1 MQDKKII
8 ESNKAIVATYRNAF
22 VSKQCVWFQNNNKIM
37 ISIAYDHP
45 QSYGFNFTFDLE
57 TITPDNL
64 SKQLETI
71 YELSDILKQITRIH
85 NVHIKSHTINTN
97 NVSVTVYC
105 ENSIELTF
113 KLLDNDSIEY
123 QFKRHDIVDEPIDI
137 IVSKHQHITIEPT
150 NPSQQLKRTIHETY
164 CIDYV
169 NNLAY
174 TINHEFKT
182 RYNKNAF

>member
-37 ISIAYDHP
+37 ISIEYNHP

-57 TITPDNL
+57 HIMPDNL
-64 SKQLETI
+64 SEELEAI
-71 YELSDILKQITRIH
+71 YKLSNVLKQITHIH
-85 NVHIKSHTINTN
+85 NVHIKSHVINTDN
-97 NVSVTVYC
+97 ISVTVYC

-150 NPSQQLKRTIHETY
+150 NPSLQLKRTIHETY
-164 CIDYV
+164 RIDYI

-174 TINHEFKT
+174 TINHEFET
-182 RYNKNAF
+182 RYNKNTF

>member
-1 MQDKKII
+1 MPKSKII
-8 ESNKAIVATYRNAF
+8 ESNKAIATTYRNVF
-22 VSKQCVWFQNNNKIM
+22 VSKQCTWLQNNNKVM
-37 ISIAYDHP
+37 ISIAYNHP

-71 YELSDILKQITRIH
+71 YELSDIFKQITRIR
-85 NVHIKSHTINTN
+85 NVHIKSHTINTH
-97 NVSVTVYC
+97 NVSVTIYC

-113 KLLDNDSIEY
+113 KLLDNNSIEY
-123 QFKRHDIVDEPIDI
+123 QFKRHDIIDEPIDI
-137 IVSKHQHITIEPT
+137 VINKHQHITIEPK

-164 CIDYV
+164 RIDYV

-174 TINHEFKT
+174 TINHEFET

>member
-1 MQDKKII
+1 MPKSKII
-8 ESNKAIVATYRNAF
+8 ESNKTIATTYRNVF
-22 VSKQCVWFQNNNKIM
+22 VSKQCTWLQNNNKIM
-37 ISIAYDHP
+37 ISIAYNHP

-85 NVHIKSHTINTN
+85 NVHIKSHTINTY
-97 NVSVTVYC
+97 NVSVTISC

-113 KLLDNDSIEY
+113 KLLDNNAVEY
-123 QFKRHDIVDEPIDI
+123 RFKQHDIVDEPIDI
-137 IVSKHQHITIEPT
+137 VISKHQHITIEST

-164 CIDYV
+164 RIDYV

-174 TINHEFKT
+174 TINHEFET
-182 RYNKNAF
+182 RYNKNTF

>member
-1 MQDKKII
+1 MHNPKII
-8 ESNKAIVATYRNAF
+8 KSNKAIAATYHNAF
-22 VSKQCVWFQNNNKIM
+22 VSKQCTWLQNNNKIM

-71 YELSDILKQITRIH
+71 YELIDILKQITHIH
-85 NVHIKSHTINTN
+85 NVHITSHTINTN
-97 NVSVTVYC
+97 NISVIIHC

-113 KLLDNDSIEY
+113 KLLENDAVEY
-123 QFKRHDIVDEPIDI
+123 QFIQQDIVDEPIDI
-137 IVSKHQHITIEPT
+137 IISKHQHITIEPT
-150 NPSQQLKRTIHETY
+150 NPSQPLKCTIHETY
-164 CIDYV
+164 HIDYV

-174 TINHEFKT
+174 TIDHEFET
-182 RYNKNAF
+182 RYNNLF